1 MVSPLHEP
9 HFSPTVNK
17 IGNTVW
23 NFTIFHHTNQTET
36 WLYLII
42 IFPNNSKNSQTWV
55 LLVGADECGCSKTR
69 EKQFLCT
76 HKTHDCNM
84 KQRLFRLSNRQIQQ
98 LIYNQL
104 KLKMRPVDR
113 FVEKDTNKNLFSS
126 FCITVAWKPKKQTSF
141 LLSNKAGGM
150 NKKNTFALFFFDCTA
165 VSNCT
170 FQSIIVN
177 IMSLQLQ
184 SSLRPKKHFHCF
196 FQLFWSAVDFLVQNF
211 SSEEMNTENI
221 HSWETKEPEKYTT
234 DSFTCWGS
242 PPP

>member
-55 LLVGADECGCSKTR
+55 LLVVADECGCSKTR
-69 EKQFLCT
+69 EKQFLCA

-84 KQRLFRLSNRQIQQ
+84 KQRLFRLSN
-98 LIYNQL
+98 IYNQL
-104 KLKMRPVDR
+104 KLKMRLVDR
-113 FVEKDTNKNLFSS
+113 FVEKDTKKIFFSS

-141 LLSNKAGGM
+141 STFCFFYFLIKLEAWIKKTHLLS
-150 NKKNTFALFFFDCTA
+150 FSLI
-165 VSNCT
+165 VLQ
-170 FQSIIVN
+170 FQTVPFKV
-177 IMSLQLQ
+177 
-184 SSLRPKKHFHCF
+184 SSL
-196 FQLFWSAVDFLVQNF
+196 
-211 SSEEMNTENI
+211 I
-221 HSWETKEPEKYTT
+221 
-234 DSFTCWGS
+234 
-242 PPP
+242 

>member
-55 LLVGADECGCSKTR
+55 LLVVADECGCSKTR

-84 KQRLFRLSNRQIQQ
+84 KQRDYSDCQT
-98 LIYNQL
+98 
-104 KLKMRPVDR
+104 DR
-113 FVEKDTNKNLFSS
+113 FSSSYTTNWNWRWGLW
-126 FCITVAWKPKKQTSF
+126 TGLLKKTQTKTCF
-141 LLSNKAGGM
+141 LH
-150 NKKNTFALFFFDCTA
+150 FALLLLE
-165 VSNCT
+165 N
-170 FQSIIVN
+170 QKN
-177 IMSLQLQ
+177 
-184 SSLRPKKHFHCF
+184 KH
-196 FQLFWSAVDFLVQNF
+196 LFYFLIKL
-211 SSEEMNTENI
+211 EAWIKI
-221 HSWETKEPEKYTT
+221 HICCLFLWLYCSFKLYLSKYHR
-234 DSFTCWGS
+234 
-242 PPP
+242 